1 MWQQFVGL
9 FSDYGLI
16 AMIVMIFGLLMCM
29 IEVIIPGFGVFGIL
43 GTLFTFGGVVARIIM
58 GATGLQILSML
69 ILIVAVVVISVV
81 LVTIFAKVGIL
92 SKSALVQDKTVVPVD
107 YEKPTK
113 EQRKLIGKVGFAY
126 TVFKPS
132 GKMQLDGKIYDA
144 ISNEYIEK
152 GEKIKVVEIK
162 NNSIVVKKV

>member
-43 GTLFTFGGVVARIIM
+43 GTLFTFGGAVARIIM

-69 ILIVAVVVISVV
+69 ILIVVVVVVSVV
-81 LVTIFAKVGIL
+81 LVTIFAKAGIL

>member
-43 GTLFTFGGVVARIIM
+43 GTLFTSGGAVARIIM

-69 ILIVAVVVISVV
+69 ILIVAVVVVSVV
-81 LVTIFAKVGIL
+81 LVTIFAKAGIL